1 MVIDSSAIMAVMLGE
16 PDANRIADRIAAG
29 RQSLISA
36 ANYVEAGQVYAQRQR
51 DDPEVSL
58 ARYRAFLENNDID
71 IAPVDEAQAR
81 LALTAR
87 IKYGRGFGH
96 PARLNYSDCFAYAL
110 AKSRGL
116 PLLYKG
122 ADFTHTDIVSA
133 LD

>member
-16 PDANRIADRIAAG
+16 PDATRIADRIAAG
-29 RQSLISA
+29 RHSLISA

-51 DDPEVSL
+51 FDPEVSL
-58 ARYRAFLENNDID
+58 ARYRAFLDNNDID
-71 IAPVDEAQAR
+71 VAPVDEAQAR
-81 LALTAR
+81 LALAAR

-96 PARLNYSDCFAYAL
+96 LARLNYSDCFAYAL

-122 ADFTHTDIVSA
+122 DDFTHTDIVSA